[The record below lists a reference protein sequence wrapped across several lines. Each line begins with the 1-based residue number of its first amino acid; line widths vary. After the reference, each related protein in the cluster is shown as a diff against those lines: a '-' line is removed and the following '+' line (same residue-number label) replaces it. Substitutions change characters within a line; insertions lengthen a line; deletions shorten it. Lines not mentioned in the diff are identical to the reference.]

1 MFVLNWFGRCEFVNL
16 QCSNDFNGLSNS
28 FVDLLNRSKVDIDS
42 SPHDSF
48 GDGEDAEEGDEEND
62 LQEIEE
68 DAFKS
73 LNHQG
78 IRER

>member
-1 MFVLNWFGRCEFVNL
+1 M
-16 QCSNDFNGLSNS
+16 
-28 FVDLLNRSKVDIDS
+28 DLLNRSEVNIDS

-48 GDGEDAEEGDEEND
+48 GDGEDVEEGDEEND
-62 LQEIEE
+62 LQEIEK

-73 LNHQG
+73 PNHQG